1 MHHRFYVNQEL
12 RVGEVFIDSLQI
24 SHQLTKV
31 LRVRP
36 GETVIFFNGTG
47 GDFLSEI
54 VFYTKEGVRALIKE
68 ELPNGRELPVRL
80 ILHHALIKKD
90 MMELVLQKGT
100 EVGISE
106 FRPCIT
112 ERSIRKEFH
121 LERGRKIIREAAEQS
136 GRSVLPL
143 LFEPCSF
150 EDSLRAL
157 DASESGILFHP
168 SAKSAKFSDFEAFME
183 ENKKAIHIFLGPEGG
198 FSDAEI
204 TEAESSGILI
214 VSLFQTTLRAET
226 AGIVFPAILST
237 HILLRKSDSMPVRK
251 KK

>member
-12 RVGEVFIDSLQI
+12 HVGEAFIDSLQI

-31 LRVRP
+31 LRIRP
-36 GETVIFFNGTG
+36 GETVIFFNGMG

-68 ELPNGRELPVRL
+68 ELPNRRELPVRI

-90 MMELVLQKGT
+90 MTELVLQKGT
-100 EVGISE
+100 EIGISE

-121 LERGRKIIREAAEQS
+121 LERARKIIREATEQS

-150 EDSLRAL
+150 EDSLRAFN
-157 DASESGILFHP
+157 ASESGILFHP
-168 SAKSAKFSDFEAFME
+168 SARRAEFSDIASLI
-183 ENKKAIHIFLGPEGG
+183 KKSERAVHIFLGPEGG
-198 FSDAEI
+198 FTDVEI
-204 TEAESSGILI
+204 AGAESSGIHI
-214 VSLFQTTLRAET
+214 ASLFQTTLRAET
-226 AGIVFPAILST
+226 AGIVFPALLSAYA
-237 HILLRKSDSMPVRK
+237 LLMVSHPLSARK

>member
-12 RVGEVFIDSLQI
+12 RVGEAFIDSLQI
-24 SHQLTKV
+24 SHQLTRV

-36 GETVIFFNGTG
+36 GETVIFFNGTS

-54 VFYTKEGVRALIKE
+54 VFYTKEGVRVLIKE
-68 ELPNGRELPVRL
+68 ELSNGRELPMRIV
-80 ILHHALIKKD
+80 LHHALIKKD

-100 EVGISE
+100 EIGISE

-136 GRSVLPL
+136 GRSILPL
-143 LFEPCSF
+143 LFDPCLF
-150 EDSLRAL
+150 AESLRARHS
-157 DASESGILFHP
+157 SESGVLFHP
-168 SAKSAKFSDFEAFME
+168 SAKSAELSDIKAFME

-198 FSDAEI
+198 FMDTEI
-204 TEAESSGILI
+204 MEAESLGIHI
-214 VSLFQTTLRAET
+214 ASLFQTTLRAET
-226 AGIVFPAILST
+226 AGIVFPALLSAYA
-237 HILLRKSDSMPVRK
+237 LLGVSRPLSARK